1 MEALRARLQPC
12 APFVRSLLRIMAG
25 LLLLSYGLLKLFDF
39 PTPPDFPMQ
48 PIYYAAGVVE
58 LVGGTLVTLGLFTRP
73 VAFLLSGE
81 MAVAYFHTHAPE
93 SFYPIVNQGD
103 LAVLFCFTF
112 LYIFFAGGGPLSL
125 DRLVL
130 KIK

>member
-1 MEALRARLQPC
+1 
-12 APFVRSLLRIMAG
+12 
-25 LLLLSYGLLKLFDF
+25 
-39 PTPPDFPMQ
+39 
-48 PIYYAAGVVE
+48 
-58 LVGGTLVTLGLFTRP
+58 
-73 VAFLLSGE
+73 